1 MLDKLGLLTLPAV
14 RFNTQVPNTYQ
25 EKATRSSGLWT
36 GCRHPAL
43 PGHQRGGRQ
52 RGTGR
57 CLQEGKQYKSQ
68 PVFNF
73 RSVRHFAAPRPRSG
87 SQPASPFKGQNPTL
101 RPDPSPSANSGPT
114 CPGVADDAPGGDQ
127 RRVPEAYPVV
137 LHLRCPSA
145 GRCTVGAVGQRPA
158 LTLAPR
164 FPACRGAERRLPE
177 FRRRAGSSPPPPQ
190 AAAAG
195 PAEPA
200 GRADIGA
207 LPWAWPPQVL
217 LFSFFSS
224 RLLLFALS
232 EEAGEAGGVPKNQ
245 SHNEN

>member
-127 RRVPEAYPVV
+127 RRVPDLGAALPGVPRGGAAPPGV
-137 LHLRCPSA
+137 PAA
-145 GRCTVGAVGQRPA
+145 GGQ
-158 LTLAPR
+158 LTTAATGR
-164 FPACRGAERRLPE
+164 SCRA
-177 FRRRAGSSPPPPQ
+177 RRAR
-190 AAAAG
+190 G
-195 PAEPA
+195 PC
-200 GRADIGA
+200 
-207 LPWAWPPQVL
+207 
-217 LFSFFSS
+217 
-224 RLLLFALS
+224 
-232 EEAGEAGGVPKNQ
+232 
-245 SHNEN
+245 